1 MPHVSGGVK
10 FILRS
15 DSYVVKDFSPGAI
28 DVSVKAG
35 PLIGYPGSWSER
47 RWKEST

>member
-15 DSYVVKDFSPGAI
+15 DFYVVKDFSPGAK
-28 DVSVKAG
+28 DVGVKAG
-35 PLIGYPGSWSER
+35 PLIGCQRSWSER